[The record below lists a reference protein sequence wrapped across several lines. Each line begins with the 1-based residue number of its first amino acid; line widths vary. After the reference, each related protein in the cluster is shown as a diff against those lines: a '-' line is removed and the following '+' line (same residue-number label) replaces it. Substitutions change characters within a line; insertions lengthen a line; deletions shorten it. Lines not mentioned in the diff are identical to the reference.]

1 VEINNW
7 LNKFPPFEPNQHFLD
22 DQIKDILYNI
32 IPKHWQSYLQSE
44 NKLNIT
50 TSSAADFF
58 DMMEHYQLA
67 NQLYP
72 LLKQENQ
79 SKTNKD
85 DSKKLMEKLNDKMR
99 KAKMKKIDSDAPVPK
114 KSCLI
119 HGPDSSHMT
128 NECQT
133 MQEQAHQ
140 MKEAWKNTSQAERS
154 HQKCKCKQQK
164 QKDKNELQ

>member
-1 VEINNW
+1 
-7 LNKFPPFEPNQHFLD
+7 
-22 DQIKDILYNI
+22 
-32 IPKHWQSYLQSE
+32 
-44 NKLNIT
+44 
-50 TSSAADFF
+50 
-58 DMMEHYQLA
+58 MMEHYQLA

-72 LLKQENQ
+72 LLKQQNQ

-140 MKEAWKNTSQAERS
+140 MKEAWKNTSPGRTLSSEMQMQTTKAKR
-154 HQKCKCKQQK
+154 QK
-164 QKDKNELQ
+164 